1 MRRRI
6 PIIARISFVTVM
18 LILWEAAPRIGL
30 VRASDLPPPSMI
42 LPVLWGLLQQPRFLA
57 DLGYTALEVVTAF
70 LIVAP
75 LALAVGFF
83 LGENHRAERLFGP
96 GLNLMIAVPKSVFL
110 PVFILALG
118 IGLTQKVVFAM
129 SLAFFV
135 IVPSAIAAVHSIPK
149 ALVTAARSFG
159 AGRRQLY
166 FHIYA
171 PAMAPV
177 VLGGLRLGIILTVFG
192 VLFAEM
198 YASSVGIGRRIF
210 AWGEL
215 GEMPQLFAAV
225 FLIIIL
231 TVSLN
236 EAMQAC
242 ENYSRSRFALQS
254 DR

>member
-1 MRRRI
+1 MNRRI
-6 PIIARISFVTVM
+6 PTLARFLFVAGV
-18 LILWEAAPRIGL
+18 LILWEAAPRVGL
-30 VRASDLPPPSMI
+30 VRPSDLPPLSTI
-42 LPVLWGLLQQPRFLA
+42 LPVLWGLLHQPRFLA
-57 DLGYTALEVVTAF
+57 DLGYTVLEVVIAF

-83 LGENHRAERLFGP
+83 LGENERAERVFGP

-118 IGLTQKVVFAM
+118 IGLTQKVVF
-129 SLAFFV
+129 FV

-149 ALVTAARSFG
+149 AQVTAARSFG
-159 AGRRQLY
+159 AGRWQMYL
-166 FHIYA
+166 HIYA

-177 VLGGLRLGIILTVFG
+177 VLGGLRLGVILTVFG

-198 YASSVGIGRRIF
+198 YASSMGIGRRIF

-225 FLIIIL
+225 LLIVIL
-231 TVSLN
+231 TASLN
-236 EAMQAC
+236 AAMQAC

-254 DR
+254 ER

>member
-1 MRRRI
+1 MNRRI
-6 PIIARISFVTVM
+6 PTLGRFLFVAGV
-18 LILWEAAPRIGL
+18 LVLWEAAPRVGL
-30 VRASDLPPPSMI
+30 VRPSDLPPLSTI
-42 LPVLWGLLQQPRFLA
+42 LPVLWGLLHQPRFLA
-57 DLGYTALEVVTAF
+57 DLGYTVLEVVIAF

-83 LGENHRAERLFGP
+83 LGENERAERVFGP

-159 AGRRQLY
+159 AGRWQMYL
-166 FHIYA
+166 HIYA

-177 VLGGLRLGIILTVFG
+177 VLGGLRLGVILTVFG

-198 YASSVGIGRRIF
+198 YASSMGIGRRIF

-225 FLIIIL
+225 LLIVIL
-231 TVSLN
+231 TASLN
-236 EAMQAC
+236 AAMQAC

-254 DR
+254 ER

>member
-1 MRRRI
+1 
-6 PIIARISFVTVM
+6 
-18 LILWEAAPRIGL
+18 
-30 VRASDLPPPSMI
+30 
-42 LPVLWGLLQQPRFLA
+42 LLHQPRFLA
-57 DLGYTALEVVTAF
+57 DLGYTVLEVVIAF

-83 LGENHRAERLFGP
+83 LGENERAERVFGP

-159 AGRRQLY
+159 AGRRQMYL
-166 FHIYA
+166 HIYA

-177 VLGGLRLGIILTVFG
+177 VLGGLHAIPSVRRAV
-192 VLFAEM
+192 AEM
-198 YASSVGIGRRIF
+198 RASSMGIGRRIF
-210 AWGEL
+210 AWGESSARCHGCL
-215 GEMPQLFAAV
+215 PP
-225 FLIIIL
+225 
-231 TVSLN
+231 
-236 EAMQAC
+236 C
-242 ENYSRSRFALQS
+242 C
-254 DR
+254 

>member
-1 MRRRI
+1 MNRRI
-6 PIIARISFVTVM
+6 PILGRLLFVAAVLIA
-18 LILWEAAPRIGL
+18 WEAAPRVGL
-30 VRASDLPPPSMI
+30 VRASDLPPLSTI
-42 LPVLWGLLQQPRFLA
+42 LPVLWSLLHQPRFLA
-57 DLGYTALEVVTAF
+57 DLGFTAIEVVTAF

-83 LGENHRAERLFGP
+83 LGENERAERIAGP

-129 SLAFFV
+129 SLAFFI
-135 IVPSAIAAVHSIPK
+135 IVPSGIAAVHSIPR

-159 AGRRQLY
+159 AARWQMY
-166 FHIYA
+166 MHIYA

-177 VLGGLRLGIILTVFG
+177 VLGGLRLGMILTVFG

-198 YASSVGIGRRIF
+198 YASSIGIGRRIF

-225 FLIIIL
+225 LLIVVL

-236 EAMQAC
+236 EVMQAC
-242 ENYSRSRFALQS
+242 ENYSRSRFSLQS
-254 DR
+254 EH

>member
-83 LGENHRAERLFGP
+83 LGENHRAERIFGP

-254 DR
+254 NR